1 MKKFKKL
8 YCLPNHRIRENTNMT
23 YFLFCGSNWEYY
35 FTRKSRDN
43 EMECI
48 ENTVLTSE
56 YNSKNY
62 INTDFDNPGVY
73 LQYI

>member
-1 MKKFKKL
+1 
-8 YCLPNHRIRENTNMT
+8 
-23 YFLFCGSNWEYY
+23 
-35 FTRKSRDN
+35 
-43 EMECI
+43 MECI

-56 YNSKNY
+56 YNSKKY